1 MLEDL
6 LVVVNIGCSL
16 LLWGLRHLPKML
28 WWLDTGLHLLAI
40 LPSVVGISSR
50 LDVSC
55 GKGLLDSSELAG
67 LLETNETLEVGCAVL
82 SLLQL
87 SDSLDCSISSE
98 HVK

>member
-1 MLEDL
+1 ML
-6 LVVVNIGCSL
+6 
-16 LLWGLRHLPKML
+16 R
-28 WWLDTGLHLLAI
+28 WLDARLSLLAI

-55 GKGLLDSSELAG
+55 GKGLLDSTELAG
-67 LLETNETLEVGCAVL
+67 LLEPYEALEVGCAVL